1 MATTGEEAL
10 TVGPLEAN
18 LLASKV
24 VKVAKTG
31 PSDCESMKS
40 DKKEVGSSEAT
51 TSLTAVKASDAPL
64 PTGQVKFATD
74 G

>member
-1 MATTGEEAL
+1 MPALTKVTTTGEEAL

-18 LLASKV
+18 VLASKV

-40 DKKEVGSSEAT
+40 ERSGFVRSNLK
-51 TSLTAVKASDAPL
+51 SDC
-64 PTGQVKFATD
+64 G
-74 G
+74 

>member
-18 LLASKV
+18 VLASKV
-24 VKVAKTG
+24 VKVAMTG

-40 DKKEVGSSEAT
+40 ERSGFVRSNLK
-51 TSLTAVKASDAPL
+51 SDC
-64 PTGQVKFATD
+64 G
-74 G
+74 